1 MTGNHYIS
9 QIHKDI
15 LRRQEQANLCAVSQ
29 PSLQSQFQDTQG
41 SMARPCLKKKRRK
54 KDLPHTFSHT

>member
-29 PSLQSQFQDTQG
+29 LSLQSQFQDTQG
-41 SMARPCLKKKRRK
+41 SMARKEERK
-54 KDLPHTFSHT
+54 IYHILSLIHEISV